1 MTFWCK
7 CPNFFLCRFIRFC
20 TLEEAKDAVSELN
33 GSVLGNKAIVVELAS
48 ETRERLAGE
57 EEENPLSGE

>member
-1 MTFWCK
+1 M
-7 CPNFFLCRFIRFC
+7 
-20 TLEEAKDAVSELN
+20 SELN